1 MNMAKHLVFVGAG
14 HAHLMAIAK
23 CADYIKRGHRVTVI
37 SSSVHHYYSGMG
49 PGMLSG
55 RYRPQDIRFNVKKMA
70 EVRGAQ
76 FLEGVVTAVNG
87 RNRVL
92 LFSDGSNLSYDVA
105 SFNTGSTVPL
115 ESLTAPRE
123 NVFPVKPII
132 NLLKAREVIKRLAR
146 ERTPEIIVI
155 GGGPAGL
162 EVTGNAW
169 GLVNSI
175 GGRANITLISGHRLL
190 NGFPDKAYRLARAS
204 LEARGIRLLEGTGA
218 DAIGDGLVRLSS
230 GGEKRSDICLV
241 ATGVMPSTLFRES
254 GIMTGPTQ
262 GILVNEYLQS
272 VAYPEIFGG
281 GDCIDLQGIPLNK
294 VGVYAVREGPILH
307 QNLGAALENGTL
319 TTFRP
324 QQTYMLIF
332 NLGDGT
338 GLLWKDKIL
347 WRGRLA
353 MLLKNYIDTK
363 FMRTYQLS
371 GERDEPE

>member
-1 MNMAKHLVFVGAG
+1 MDKHLVFVGAG

-23 CADYIKRGHRVTVI
+23 CAEYIRRGHRVTVI
-37 SSSVHHYYSGMG
+37 SGSIHHYYSGMG

-55 RYRPQDIRFNVKKMA
+55 RYRPQDIRFNIKKMSEA
-70 EVRGAQ
+70 RGAR
-76 FLEGVVTAVNG
+76 FLEGMVTAVDG

-92 LFSDGSNLSYDVA
+92 SLSDGSRLSYDVA

-115 ESLTAPRE
+115 ENLTPPRK

-132 NLLKAREVIKRLAR
+132 NLLKAREVIKRLAQ
-146 ERTPEIIVI
+146 EKTPDIIVV

-175 GGRANITLISGHRLL
+175 GGKAKITLICGQRLL
-190 NGFPDKAYRLARAS
+190 NGFPDLAYRLARTS
-204 LEARGIRLLEGTGA
+204 LEARGIRILEATGA
-218 DAIGDGLVRLSS
+218 ETIGDGFVTLSS
-230 GGEKRSDICLV
+230 GREEHFDICLV
-241 ATGVMPSTLFRES
+241 ATGVVPSMLFRES
-254 GIMTGPTQ
+254 GIMTGPST

-272 VAYPEIFGG
+272 VTHPEIFGG
-281 GDCIDLQGIPLNK
+281 GDCIDLQSRPLAK
-294 VGVYAVREGPILH
+294 VGVYAVRQGPVLYH
-307 QNLGAALENGTL
+307 NLGAALENGTL

-324 QQTYMLIF
+324 QQAYLLIF

-338 GLLWKDKIL
+338 GLLWKDNIL

-353 MLLKNYIDTK
+353 MVLKNYIDTK

-371 GERDEPE
+371 GEQDEPE